1 MTRCVE
7 ISTFKRL
14 QKSCPNRNGEQQILN
29 VGRISLA
36 PRHTK
41 KKKKVKKKG
50 KFLIAVTEENHLL
63 KLKKGQPKETGRK
76 ETVVNSFLS

>member
-41 KKKKVKKKG
+41 KKKSKKKG
-50 KFLIAVTEENHLL
+50 KILDSSDRRESPSKI
-63 KLKKGQPKETGRK
+63 KKGATKRNRPEG
-76 ETVVNSFLS
+76 NCC